1 VGSRTDPT
9 FVNFTKTS
17 PSFPNA
23 EESSVGDRNAS
34 DAPSPGPPGIL
45 LIAICPLIEP
55 FVWISNGI
63 KHYKSETI
71 RSQKLIRDLY
81 QIVRRDHR

>member
-1 VGSRTDPT
+1 MGSGTDPT

-63 KHYKSETI
+63 KALQI
-71 RSQKLIRDLY
+71 RNDSQPKKIRDLY